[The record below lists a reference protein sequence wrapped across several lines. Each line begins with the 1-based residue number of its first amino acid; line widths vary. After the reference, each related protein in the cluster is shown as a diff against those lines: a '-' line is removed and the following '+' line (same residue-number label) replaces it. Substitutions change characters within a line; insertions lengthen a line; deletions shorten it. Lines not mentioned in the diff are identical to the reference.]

1 MSNFDRLKNV
11 YSKNKYPILPI
22 KTGMFLEIHENMWEW
37 DTKRV
42 IRFKGLV
49 IKVKKPNHPD
59 GTFTVRWEAARM
71 TIEKIYPLSFPNF
84 SKLTLLDDYKIR
96 RSKLYYIRTKIWRD
110 AKFKSVAEQG
120 KKGIDLLA
128 LARNENWSWEENV
141 KIDNVDSEKK
151 DIDTNNTVN
160 DVESEKIE
168 KNKEEVNVDKKNEKK
183 EEVKVDEKKK
193 EDKE

>member
-22 KTGMFLEIHENMWEW
+22 KTGMFLEIHENFWEW
-37 DTKRV
+37 DTKRTL
-42 IRFKGLV
+42 RFKGLV

-84 SKLTLLDDYKIR
+84 SKLTLLDTYKIR

-110 AKFKSVAEQG
+110 AKFKSIAEQG
-120 KKGIDLLA
+120 KKGLDLLA
-128 LARNENWSWEENV
+128 LAKSGETIIEEKADVDELSSKENL
-141 KIDNVDSEKK
+141 
-151 DIDTNNTVN
+151 
-160 DVESEKIE
+160 
-168 KNKEEVNVDKKNEKK
+168 
-183 EEVKVDEKKK
+183 EEVKVETTKVENKEEKEKKSENEKK